1 MFDTKTAAEKLG
13 ISPES
18 IKKWMKA
25 GKISYTKV
33 GRLNRFTVDDL
44 RTVMVRKE
52 ITADTP
58 CA

>member
-1 MFDTKTAAEKLG
+1 MFDTKTAAAKLG
-13 ISPES
+13 VSPES

-33 GRLNRFTVDDL
+33 GRLNRFTEDDL
-44 RTVMVRKE
+44 KSVMVRKE